1 MIITKEISL
10 SNFEFWSGA
19 VDTAKQLNYDDFN
32 TIEDSIVELY
42 PDGCDETTIND
53 IFWFEEDWIA
63 QMLGYND
70 WEDLQKK
77 RDPEY
82 VDPDERRENIKDKVC
97 EIIEGK
103 VADYTD
109 YDLED
114 WLDDNWDE
122 DSDDEVAVHELA
134 DYIIESYQNDDED
147 DDE

>member
-1 MIITKEISL
+1 MVITKEVAL
-10 SNFEFWSGA
+10 SDFDFWSSA
-19 VDTAKQLNYDDFN
+19 KVTAMQLNDSDFDK
-32 TIEDSIVELY
+32 IEDALMELY
-42 PDGCDETTIND
+42 PDGTDEGTIND
-53 IFWFEEDWIA
+53 IFWFEDDWIA
-63 QMLGYND
+63 GILGYD
-70 WEDLQKK
+70 SWEDLQKK

-82 VDPDERRENIKDKVC
+82 ADPDERRENIKDKVR

-122 DSDDEVAVHELA
+122 DSDDDVAIHELA
-134 DYIIESYQNDDED
+134 DYIIESYQNDNED